1 MCNGHIALYR
11 VSPHLA
17 AASPAPR
24 ALPTIGGEAVRQMKC
39 TVLVATITVVDI
51 DSLALRVTQDT
62 FFVYEPLSLLA
73 VVSMIMVG

>member
-1 MCNGHIALYR
+1 
-11 VSPHLA
+11 
-17 AASPAPR
+17 
-24 ALPTIGGEAVRQMKC
+24 MKC